1 MLKRRHDRTS
11 HEQSVRYQHM
21 AKLTILGLG
30 PGSAEQLTAEA
41 VAHLAQIEELTLRT
55 SIHPTVE
62 HLPSHLHVRSFDALY
77 ETADDFASI
86 YRQIAADVVGRVVE
100 GESLTYAVPGHP
112 LVAEATTRHIRELAR
127 QQGIEVRIIAGLSFI
142 EPVCEALGVDPFE
155 HGLQL
160 IDALELASPPSFPS
174 ATTPESRAWSELQGH
189 GPYEPPLVPFAV
201 RATQPTLIAQ
211 IYNRRIASQVKLA
224 LLSRYPAEHPV
235 TIVQSAGIHNQTTV
249 RSVALHEL
257 DHELAFDHLSVAYV
271 PPLPVHE
278 DVRSID
284 GIEWVIAR
292 LLGPEGCPWDR
303 EQTHHS
309 LREYLLEET
318 HEVLEALDANDPEAL
333 SEELGDLLLQ
343 IMLHSE
349 MARQAGDFDFGDVTA
364 QIATKLIRRHPHVF
378 GDIAV
383 EGSSDVL
390 RNWEAIKTQE
400 RAEKG
405 KTRKSLLDGVPV
417 SLPALAAAQKIGE
430 KAAKVGFDWPDLTGV
445 WAKVHEEIAEIQS
458 AQPEQ
463 RSEEFGDL
471 LFVIARLASW
481 LDVDVETSL
490 REANAK
496 FRRRFG
502 VCERLA
508 EGRDL
513 KQMTPQELDQLWEQA
528 KRSLA

>member
-1 MLKRRHDRTS
+1 
-11 HEQSVRYQHM
+11 M

-30 PGSAEQLTAEA
+30 PGSAQQLTAEA
-41 VAHLAQIEELTLRT
+41 VAHLEQIEELTLRT
-55 SIHPTVE
+55 RIHPTVE
-62 HLPSHLHVRSFDALY
+62 HLPSHLRLRSFDALY

-86 YRQIAADVVGRVVE
+86 YRQIAEDVVGRAAQDEAV
-100 GESLTYAVPGHP
+100 TYAVPGHP
-112 LVAEATTRHIRELAR
+112 LVAEATTRYIREQAR
-127 QQGIEVRIIAGLSFI
+127 RQGVEVRIIAGLSFI
-142 EPVCEALGVDPFE
+142 EPVCEALGLDPFE

-160 IDALELASPPSFPS
+160 IDALEFASPPSFPA
-174 ATTPESRAWSELQGH
+174 ATMPETRAWSELQGH
-189 GPYEPPLVPFAV
+189 GPYEPPLVPFPT
-201 RATQPTLIAQ
+201 RTTQPTLIAQ
-211 IYNRRIASQVKLA
+211 IYNRRVASQVKLA
-224 LLSRYPAEHPV
+224 LLSRYPAEHQA
-235 TIVQSAGIHNQTTV
+235 TIVQSAGVEGQSQV

-257 DHELAFDHLSVAYV
+257 DHELSFDHLSVVYV

-278 DVRSID
+278 DVRGID
-284 GIEWVIAR
+284 GLEWVIAR
-292 LLGPEGCPWDR
+292 LLGPAGCPWDR

-318 HEVLEALDANDPEAL
+318 HEVLEALDAGDPEAL

-364 QIATKLIRRHPHVF
+364 HITTKLIRRHPHVF

-383 EGSSDVL
+383 ADSGDVL

-400 RAEKG
+400 RAAQG
-405 KTRKSLLDGVPV
+405 KTRTSLLDGIPV

-430 KAAKVGFDWPDLTGV
+430 KAAKVGFDWPDLAGV
-445 WAKVHEEIAEIQS
+445 WAKVHEEIEEIQS
-458 AQPEQ
+458 AEPQQ

-481 LDVDVETSL
+481 LDVDVETAL

-496 FRRRFG
+496 FRRRFAA
-502 VCERLA
+502 CEQLA
-508 EGRDL
+508 DGREL
-513 KQMTPQELDQLWEQA
+513 KGMTPQELDQLWERA
-528 KRSLA
+528 KRAVA

>member
-1 MLKRRHDRTS
+1 
-11 HEQSVRYQHM
+11 M

-30 PGSAEQLTAEA
+30 PGSAQQLTAEA
-41 VAHLAQIEELTLRT
+41 VAHLEQIEELTLRT
-55 SIHPTVE
+55 RIHPTVD
-62 HLPSHLHVRSFDALY
+62 HLPSHLRLRSFDALY
-77 ETADDFASI
+77 ETAGDFGSI
-86 YRQIAADVVGRVVE
+86 YRQIAEDVVARAAQDEAV
-100 GESLTYAVPGHP
+100 TYAVPGHP
-112 LVAEATTRHIRELAR
+112 LVAEATTRYIREQAR
-127 QQGIEVRIIAGLSFI
+127 RQGVEVRIIAGLSFI
-142 EPVCEALGVDPFE
+142 EPVCEALGLDPFE

-160 IDALELASPPSFPS
+160 IDALEFASPPSFPA

-189 GPYEPPLVPFAV
+189 GPYEPPLVPFPT
-201 RATQPTLIAQ
+201 RTTQPTLIAQ
-211 IYNRRIASQVKLA
+211 IYNRRVASQVKLA
-224 LLSRYPAEHPV
+224 LLSRYPAEHQV
-235 TIVQSAGIHNQTTV
+235 TIVQSAGVEGQTQV
-249 RSVALHEL
+249 RSVVLHEL
-257 DHELAFDHLSVAYV
+257 DHELSFDHLSVVYV

-278 DVRSID
+278 DVRGID
-284 GIEWVIAR
+284 GLEWVIAR
-292 LLGPEGCPWDR
+292 LLGPAGCPWDR

-318 HEVLEALDANDPEAL
+318 HEVLEALDAGDPEAM

-364 QIATKLIRRHPHVF
+364 HITTKLIRRHPHVF

-383 EGSSDVL
+383 AGSGDVL

-405 KTRKSLLDGVPV
+405 KTRTSLLDGIPV

-430 KAAKVGFDWPDLTGV
+430 KAAKVGFDWPDLAGV
-445 WAKVHEEIAEIQS
+445 WAKVHEEIEEIQS
-458 AQPEQ
+458 AEPQQ

-481 LDVDVETSL
+481 LDVDVETAL

-496 FRRRFG
+496 FRRRFAA
-502 VCERLA
+502 CEQLA
-508 EGRDL
+508 QGRDL
-513 KQMTPQELDQLWEQA
+513 KGMTPQELDQLWEQA
-528 KRSLA
+528 KRAQV